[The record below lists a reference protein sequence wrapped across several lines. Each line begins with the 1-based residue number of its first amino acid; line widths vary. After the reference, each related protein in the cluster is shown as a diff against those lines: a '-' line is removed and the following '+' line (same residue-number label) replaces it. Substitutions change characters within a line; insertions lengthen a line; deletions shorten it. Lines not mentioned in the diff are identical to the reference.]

1 MTVCYC
7 HFSLNIIFVRGK
19 FLQEILIN
27 YECSVGRY
35 LQIRKWF
42 SKILI
47 GPIDSKKDI
56 DPCILTYDFSL
67 ISLFHGQMYKEISF
81 SRTSLFILL

>member
-1 MTVCYC
+1 MSCRLHIILFRLMAFHNCMPFVNKM
-7 HFSLNIIFVRGK
+7 LNIFFVPDN
-19 FLQEILIN
+19 FLQEILMN
-27 YECSVGRY
+27 YGCSVGRY
-35 LQIRKWF
+35 LQTGKWF

-67 ISLFHGQMYKEISF
+67 ISLFHG
-81 SRTSLFILL
+81 

>member
-1 MTVCYC
+1 M
-7 HFSLNIIFVRGK
+7 
-19 FLQEILIN
+19 N
-27 YECSVGRY
+27 YGCSVGRY
-35 LQIRKWF
+35 LQTGKWF

-67 ISLFHGQMYKEISF
+67 ISLFHG
-81 SRTSLFILL
+81 